1 MSKKT
6 IFGYIGM
13 IYAMISIGLLGFIV
27 WSFYKMMALFIYEYK
42 VRNLA
47 ICWNSLVPISTLYSK
62 NLIGYTQS
70 AGNLRFMSSSET
82 TREKSYD
89 PIWLSWFIGFSEGDG
104 ALLNYNNQLRFVLTQ
119 KESNILYEIQSILG
133 FGIIKKYPNGYTR
146 YIVAEPNDIYKL
158 ALIFN
163 GNLVLQHRIKQLS
176 LWIEIQKIKGYS
188 INLIEQSK
196 LVTLSDAWLTGF
208 TDAEGCFNIQISY
221 PKDRKNPR
229 IILRYILDQKN
240 AEALFKSIK
249 IQYNYGFI
257 TLRSNNIYRF
267 TINSFKGINQLI
279 IYYNKFPLKTK
290 KLLSYNKWL
299 NIYNMII
306 NNEHLNQDKFN
317 LLIKLRKEINLNN
330 SITKKIGNK

>member
-176 LWIEIQKIKGYS
+176 LWIEI
-188 INLIEQSK
+188 
-196 LVTLSDAWLTGF
+196 
-208 TDAEGCFNIQISY
+208 
-221 PKDRKNPR
+221 
-229 IILRYILDQKN
+229 
-240 AEALFKSIK
+240 
-249 IQYNYGFI
+249 
-257 TLRSNNIYRF
+257 
-267 TINSFKGINQLI
+267 
-279 IYYNKFPLKTK
+279 
-290 KLLSYNKWL
+290 
-299 NIYNMII
+299 
-306 NNEHLNQDKFN
+306 
-317 LLIKLRKEINLNN
+317 
-330 SITKKIGNK
+330 